1 MTKILKKEEIFYDLA
16 RILSN
21 KFFEENPREL
31 PPNTD
36 YSFTLNCLESIPH
49 IRIQV
54 FTNDSEDTEDYYSA
68 FAECGR
74 KITVIKRGDF
84 LDDVIEDAL
93 FEILSH
99 SYYIVGESDE

>member
-1 MTKILKKEEIFYDLA
+1 MAKILKKEEIFYDLA

-36 YSFTLNCLESIPH
+36 YSFSFKSLESIPP
-49 IRIQV
+49 ITIQF
-54 FTNDSEDTEDYYSA
+54 FTKDSKVTEDYYSA

-74 KITVIKRGDF
+74 KTTVIKRGD
-84 LDDVIEDAL
+84 LLEKVIEDAF
-93 FEILSH
+93 FEILSR
-99 SYYIVGESDE
+99 SYYVTGESDE

>member
-1 MTKILKKEEIFYDLA
+1 MAKILKKEEIFYDLA

-21 KFFEENPREL
+21 KFFEGNPREL

-36 YSFTLNCLESIPH
+36 YSFTLNFLECVPP

-54 FTNDSEDTEDYYSA
+54 FTKDSKVNEDYYSA

-74 KITVIKRGDF
+74 KITILKKGD
-84 LDDVIEDAL
+84 LLEKVIEDAF
-93 FEILSH
+93 FEILSR
-99 SYYIVGESDE
+99 SYYVTGESDE